1 MQARESQKKFYDI
14 FSLSLRGLLQV
25 VLHRPQPLQDLLQ
38 LNRDRR
44 QLILLEQFYKTF
56 YGRKLRLFVI
66 S

>member
-1 MQARESQKKFYDI
+1 MIKKVLKYF
-14 FSLSLRGLLQV
+14 FLSLRGLLQV

-38 LNRDRR
+38 LKRDGR
-44 QLILLEQFYKTF
+44 QLVLIEQFYKTF